1 MKYPSAT
8 DGRLADYIHK
18 RKEPAMPESEAE
30 RIKRLRDKQIA
41 TRDPLIKER
50 NFQRNMSVKEK
61 RMRKPL
67 SFGEDWR
74 NLALVIKVPLFM
86 LLLGII
92 GTILLVRLWAWE
104 YAVYVGIGVTFGLAI
119 FGAVLGNAL
128 DLREDIKKHLK

>member
-1 MKYPSAT
+1 
-8 DGRLADYIHK
+8 
-18 RKEPAMPESEAE
+18 MPESEAE